1 MTEENKDLMDE
12 MFTGKETTK
21 PVSVVTDVF
30 DIVLVLDRSGSMASI
45 RDDAIG
51 GVNTFIEEQQKE
63 DGEAYF
69 SIIQFDSVYGDPQ
82 TWRQPL
88 VETELLTKDTFI
100 PRGRTALFD
109 AIGKTV
115 AEVRELRAKGE
126 ITGKVQFVIQ
136 TDGGEN
142 SSTEYRTRESVSNV
156 VTQVTEEGWGDFI
169 FLGTNI
175 DAFHEGGSFGFAS
188 ANTVNYANNAG
199 GLRGASLFAAAATKS
214 FRYGS
219 TEVDLKSRQKLQE
232 TIAEGGDIEELYNK
246 IDASFDRGG
255 KGGDGLD

>member
-1 MTEENKDLMDE
+1 MIEENKALMDE
-12 MFTGKETTK
+12 MFAGKDNTVQV
-21 PVSVVTDVF
+21 VSNVF

-69 SIIQFDSVYGDPQ
+69 SIVQFDSVYGDPQ
-82 TWRQPL
+82 KWRTPL
-88 VETELLTKDTFI
+88 AEAELLTSDTFI
-100 PRGRTALFD
+100 PRGGTALFD

-115 AEVRELRAKGE
+115 AEVRERRAKGE

-175 DAFHEGGSFGFAS
+175 DAFQEGGSFGFS
-188 ANTVNYANNAG
+188 NMNTVNYANNAG
-199 GLRGASLFAAAATKS
+199 GLRSASLFASAATKS

-219 TEVDLKSRQKLQE
+219 TEVDLMSRQKLQE
-232 TIAEGGDIEELYNK
+232 AVAEGGDIEDLYNQ
-246 IDASFDRGG
+246 IDASFDRGD
-255 KGGDGLD
+255 KGPKDIEI